1 VKATSARALVA
12 LALLALVA
20 GSAAA
25 APPLQD
31 FDGQPRRLGEF
42 ASDGRWLVVM
52 VWASDCHVCNAE
64 ASHYVEFHE
73 RHKGRDASVLGIAID
88 GYAGR
93 DAARQF
99 VERNHVTFPNLLGE
113 AEDVQRWY
121 EQETGEPFFG
131 TPTFLIIAPG
141 GAIAAK
147 QAGAVPVQLIENF
160 IAANAASGPAPRRE
174 R

>member
-1 VKATSARALVA
+1 MRLFAA
-12 LALLALVA
+12 ALLALAA

-25 APPLQD
+25 APPLED
-31 FDGQPRRLGEF
+31 FDGQPHRLEEF
-42 ASDGRWLVVM
+42 TSDSRWLVVM
-52 VWASDCHVCNAE
+52 IWASDCHVCNAE

-88 GYAGR
+88 GDAGR

-99 VERNHVTFPNLLGE
+99 VARNRVTFPNLLGE

-121 EQETGEPFFG
+121 EEETGEPFFG
-131 TPTFLIIAPG
+131 TPTFLVIAPG

-160 IAANAASGPAPRRE
+160 ITANATSEPAPGEQR
-174 R
+174 